1 MFVYY
6 NPNPLGKSV
15 GDCVIRAIAKATGQ
29 PWDDVYIQISLQG
42 FKDKN
47 MPSANTVWGN
57 YLKSL
62 GFKRH
67 TIPNSCPDC
76 YTVADFCAEHTTG
89 TYILATGTHVI
100 AVMDGNY
107 YDAWDSGNEVPAYY
121 FSEEYNK

>member
-15 GDCVIRAIAKATGQ
+15 GDCVIRAISKATVQ
-29 PWDDVYIQISLQG
+29 TWDDVYIQISLQG

-57 YLKSL
+57 YLKSI

-76 YTVADFCAEHTTG
+76 YTVADFCTEHTTG

-121 FSEEYNK
+121 FSEG

>member
-6 NPNPLGKSV
+6 NPNPLGKAV
-15 GDCVIRAIAKATGQ
+15 GDCVIRAISKATGQ
-29 PWDDVYIQISLQG
+29 TWDDVYIQISLQG
-42 FKDKN
+42 YRDKN

-62 GFKRH
+62 GFNRH

-76 YTVADFCAEHTTG
+76 YTVADFCIEHTTG

-100 AVMDGNY
+100 AVIDGTY

-121 FSEEYNK
+121 FTEEYNK

>member
-29 PWDDVYIQISLQG
+29 TWDDAYIKISLQG

-62 GFKRH
+62 GFKRY
-67 TIPNSCPDC
+67 TIPDSCPDC
-76 YTVADFCAEHTTG
+76 YTVADFCTEHTIG

-121 FSEEYNK
+121 FTEE